1 MVKIRLARGGAK
13 KKPFY
18 SIVATDSRKRRDS
31 AYIERF
37 GYFNPVARGQE
48 VRLIIDEDRLA
59 YWTSEGAQISDRVK
73 QLIKEFK
80 DPSIREKR
88 VTTQQANAVLMTS
101 KLAAQAKAKADEEA
115 KVEAQAKAA
124 EVAETTE
131 QEALS
136 TEEEK
141 VAE

>member
-31 AYIERF
+31 AYIERI

-48 VRLIIDEDRLA
+48 VRLTIEEDRLT
-59 YWTSEGAQISDRVK
+59 YWTGQGAQVSDRVK

-88 VTTQQANAVLMTS
+88 
-101 KLAAQAKAKADEEA
+101 LAAQTAKVEAAKAKAEA
-115 KVEAQAKAA
+115 EAKAA
-124 EVAETTE
+124 AEA
-131 QEALS
+131 EAKAAAEAEAAAAAEAEAAEADA
-136 TEEEK
+136 EEAA
-141 VAE
+141 AE